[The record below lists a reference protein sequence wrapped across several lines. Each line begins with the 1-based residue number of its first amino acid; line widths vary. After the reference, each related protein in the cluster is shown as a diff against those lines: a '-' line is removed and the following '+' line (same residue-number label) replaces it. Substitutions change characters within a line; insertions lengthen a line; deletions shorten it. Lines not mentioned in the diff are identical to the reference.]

1 MKFNEY
7 QHLANRTDL
16 QPEPGTE
23 HNHHQLMML
32 PLMGLAGEV
41 GELLTEHKKWL
52 RDGESYTSFPERIT
66 EELGDLL
73 WYLSNVATKEGLQL
87 GEIAISDQ
95 AKASTLWRFA
105 SSASIRSASR
115 LRHTDVELNQFQQM
129 VEWADQRPQQP
140 MFEGGDHDAVPP
152 LFQLVGKTGALLDRY
167 GEWFQ
172 QQAREPL
179 PSEQVREHL
188 GRLMWHMTNVASKH
202 RIHLEDIANYNLAK
216 IDRRWGPPSPQ
227 REHYALFDEGY
238 DENERLPRKM
248 EILIQPDG
256 LGRTVTFVNGKR
268 FGDPL
273 TDNHYED
280 DGYRFHDIFHLS
292 FASMLG
298 WSPTV
303 RALLRRKRKSN
314 PMVDET
320 EDGGRAMVMEE
331 GISAFVFDYG
341 ARHNFLDGVSRLDQ
355 KLLRNIRYWTEHLEV
370 SRRTEADWERAIV
383 TGFQIWRE
391 VRSAGQGHIYADLET
406 GNIWMADALPACGNS

>member
-7 QHLANRTDL
+7 QHLANQTDL
-16 QPEPGTE
+16 QPGPGTGQ
-23 HNHHQLMML
+23 NHHQLMMV

-52 RDGESYTSFPERIT
+52 RDGEFYTSFPERIT

-73 WYLSNVATKEGLQL
+73 WYLSNVATKEGFHL
-87 GEIAISDQ
+87 GEIALSDQ
-95 AKASTLWRFA
+95 AKASTLWRF
-105 SSASIRSASR
+105 SSGGSMGVAAKSHHA
-115 LRHTDVELNQFQQM
+115 DVELKEYQRM

-140 MFEGGDHDAVPP
+140 MFEGTDYDAVPP
-152 LFQLVGKTGALLDRY
+152 LFRLVGKTGAFLDLY
-167 GEWFQ
+167 GEWFEQ
-172 QQAREPL
+172 QTHEPL
-179 PSEQVREHL
+179 PTQQVREQL
-188 GRLMWHMTNVASKH
+188 GRLMWHLTNVVSNH
-202 RIHLEDIANYNLAK
+202 HLHLEDIARYNLEK

-227 REHYALFDEGY
+227 REHYQLFDEDY

-256 LGRTVTFVNGKR
+256 LGRTVTLVNGKR

-292 FASMLG
+292 FASVLG

-314 PMVDET
+314 PAVDET
-320 EDGGRAMVMEE
+320 EDGGRAIVMEE

-341 ARHNFLDGVSRLDQ
+341 ARHNYLDGVSRLDQ

-391 VRSAGQGHIYADLET
+391 VRAAGEGRIYADLEKGT
-406 GNIWMADALPACGNS
+406 IWMGDPVEASL

>member
-7 QHLANRTDL
+7 QEQANRTDR
-16 QPEPGTE
+16 QPRPEKEG
-23 HNHHQLMML
+23 NHHQLMMV

-52 RDGESYTSFPERIT
+52 RDGESYTSFPERAT

-73 WYLSNVATKEGLQL
+73 WYLSNVATKEGFHL
-87 GEIAISDQ
+87 GEIALSDQ
-95 AKASTLWRFA
+95 AKASALWRFPP
-105 SSASIRSASR
+105 SASMGSDSK
-115 LRHTDVELNQFQQM
+115 LHHSDVELDEYQQM
-129 VEWADQRPQQP
+129 VDWGGQRPQQP
-140 MFEGGDHDAVPP
+140 TFQGGEHDAVAP
-152 LFQLVGKTGALLDRY
+152 LFRLVGQTGSLLDRY

-172 QQAREPL
+172 QRADEPL
-179 PSEQVREHL
+179 PSALVKEQL
-188 GRLMWHMTNVASKH
+188 GRFTWHLTNIASQH
-202 RIHLEDIANYNLAK
+202 RIRLEDIAHYNIDK
-216 IDRRWGPPSPQ
+216 IDRRWGPPSSQ
-227 REHYALFDEGY
+227 REHYELFDEHY
-238 DENERLPRKM
+238 AEHERLPRKM
-248 EILIQPDG
+248 DIMIQPDG
-256 LGRTVTFVNGKR
+256 LGRTVTLVNGNR

-292 FASMLG
+292 FASTLG
-298 WSPTV
+298 WSPTA

-314 PMVDET
+314 PLVDET

-355 KLLRNIRYWTEHLEV
+355 KLLRSIRYLTEHLEV

-391 VRSAGQGHIYADLET
+391 VRAAGQGHICADLEK
-406 GNIWMADALPACGNS
+406 GDIWMADALPVGAST